1 MKFNKNL
8 YNTANLGDRVP
19 HKNEYHEFHEEDKY
33 VTHNFGLDIT
43 NKYKNI
49 ANAWSPGSVIKSN
62 N

>member
-1 MKFNKNL
+1 M
-8 YNTANLGDRVP
+8 P

-33 VTHNFGLDIT
+33 VPHNFGLDIT